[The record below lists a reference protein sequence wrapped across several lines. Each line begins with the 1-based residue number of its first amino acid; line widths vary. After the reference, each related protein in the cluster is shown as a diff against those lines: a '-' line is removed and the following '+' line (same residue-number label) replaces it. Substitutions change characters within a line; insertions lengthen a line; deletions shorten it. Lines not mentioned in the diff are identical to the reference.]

1 MNRTSGLLERSL
13 VAGVLGLLLWLPLPW
28 GSNRLWSMALLLIAV
43 AGLSIGFAWGLWR
56 GQWRASRALLAALPW
71 FGLLLLV
78 QLWVALQLS
87 LGLTADAG
95 RTVLYLGLGLAY
107 SLLFLLVVGL
117 FAERKRLNSLLAVLV
132 VSGIVQAFYGAFM
145 ALSGVEWSF
154 LGITQVSKGVATGTF
169 VNRNHFAGYL
179 ELTLGCGI
187 GLLMALRSNER
198 FSWAN
203 FIELI
208 MGPKARLRLALVI
221 MVIALVMSRSRGG
234 NSAFFIALL
243 AVGAL
248 FVIRT
253 KQNRKR
259 NILILLSIIL
269 IDTLVVSQY
278 FGLER
283 LKDRIVS
290 TRLVDQVATNSRGE
304 VEVIQ
309 QANEIRGQVF
319 SDALPLAQEKLL
331 LGQGAGSFESVFSQY
346 SSAAVRLHFDHLHND
361 YLQFVIEYGAVAT
374 GLLALFVLGCLWFGL
389 RALWQSR
396 SEYRAGLAL
405 GVCMGL
411 VSLLIHSL
419 SDFNLQIP
427 ANAATF
433 VVLCALAILAKEH
446 SHKQRHHA
454 VIDQ

>member
-1 MNRTSGLLERSL
+1 MGVREDASSTLERVL
-13 VAGVLGLLLWLPLPW
+13 VAGVLCVLLWLPLPL
-28 GSNRLWSMALLLIAV
+28 GSNRLWAMALLVVLV
-43 AGLSIGFAWGLWR
+43 AGLSLAFGWGIWR
-56 GQWRASRALLAALPW
+56 SKVHVSRALTAALPL
-71 FGLLLLV
+71 FALLLAV
-78 QLWVALQLS
+78 QLWVALQWS
-87 LGLTADAG
+87 FGLTADSG
-95 RTVLYLGLGLAY
+95 RTLLYLALGLAY

-117 FAERKRLNSLLAVLV
+117 FATRRRLNKLLAVLV
-132 VSGIVQAFYGAFM
+132 VSGTVQAFYGAFM
-145 ALSGVEWSF
+145 TLSGAEWSF
-154 LGITQVSKGVATGTF
+154 LGLPQTGSEVANGTF

-179 ELTLGCGI
+179 ELALGCGI

-243 AVGAL
+243 AVGTL
-248 FVIRT
+248 FVTRT

-283 LKDRIVS
+283 LKDRIVN
-290 TRLVDQVATNSRGE
+290 TRLVDQVVTTASGE

-309 QANEIRGQVF
+309 KANEIRGQVF
-319 SDALPLAQEKLL
+319 LDSLPLAQDKLL
-331 LGQGAGSFESVFSQY
+331 LGQGAGSFETVFTQY

-433 VVLCALAILAKEH
+433 VVLCALAVLAKEH
-446 SHKQRHHA
+446 KHYRTSH
-454 VIDQ
+454 

>member
-1 MNRTSGLLERSL
+1 
-13 VAGVLGLLLWLPLPW
+13 
-28 GSNRLWSMALLLIAV
+28 
-43 AGLSIGFAWGLWR
+43 
-56 GQWRASRALLAALPW
+56 
-71 FGLLLLV
+71 
-78 QLWVALQLS
+78 
-87 LGLTADAG
+87 
-95 RTVLYLGLGLAY
+95 
-107 SLLFLLVVGL
+107 
-117 FAERKRLNSLLAVLV
+117 
-132 VSGIVQAFYGAFM
+132 
-145 ALSGVEWSF
+145 
-154 LGITQVSKGVATGTF
+154 
-169 VNRNHFAGYL
+169 
-179 ELTLGCGI
+179 
-187 GLLMALRSNER
+187 MALRSNER

-243 AVGAL
+243 AVGTL

-283 LKDRIVS
+283 LKDRIVN

-304 VEVIQ
+304 VEIIQ

-319 SDALPLAQEKLL
+319 SDVLPLAQDKLL
-331 LGQGAGSFESVFSQY
+331 LGQGAGSFETVFTQY

-361 YLQFVIEYGAVAT
+361 YLQFVIEYGVLAT
-374 GLLALFVLGCLWFGL
+374 GLLAVFVLGCLRYAL
-389 RALWQSR
+389 AALWRADSVYR
-396 SEYRAGLAL
+396 SGVGLGAAL
-405 GVCMGL
+405 GIVA
-411 VSLLIHSL
+411 LLLHSV

-433 VVLCALAILAKEH
+433 VVLCAIAVLAKEH
-446 SHKQRHHA
+446 SRKRRR
-454 VIDQ
+454 DRM

>member
-1 MNRTSGLLERSL
+1 MSSRRETGRLERAL
-13 VAGVLGLLLWLPLPW
+13 VAGLLLLLLWLPLPL
-28 GSNRLWSMALLLIAV
+28 GSNRPWAMALLIALV
-43 AGLSIGFAWGLWR
+43 GLLALGWALGVLSQRIALP
-56 GQWRASRALLAALPW
+56 RALRAALPL
-71 FGLLLLV
+71 FALLLLV
-78 QLWVALQLS
+78 QLWAVLQYTLFGSADTGRSALYI
-87 LGLTADAG
+87 A
-95 RTVLYLGLGLAY
+95 LGLAY
-107 SLLFLLVVGL
+107 SLLFLLIVGL
-117 FAERKRLNSLLAVLV
+117 FAERQRLNWLLAVLV
-132 VSGIVQAFYGAFM
+132 VSGTLQAFYGAFM
-145 ALSGVEWSF
+145 ALSGVEWSL
-154 LGITQVSKGVATGTF
+154 LGIPQVSKGVATGTF

-179 ELTLGCGI
+179 ELALGCGI

-319 SDALPLAQEKLL
+319 LDALPLAQDKLL

-433 VVLCALAILAKEH
+433 VVLCALAVLAKEH
-446 SHKQRHHA
+446 SHRRQLKSRE
-454 VIDQ
+454 